1 MPQQYTQYDGK
12 TIRCFPFD
20 VCTIKGK
27 FTSYW
32 KEDGTWPTERA
43 MVNLPKFPEL
53 DGDES
58 QQAAE
63 EIIGKEFIEFVN

>member
-1 MPQQYTQYDGK
+1 
-12 TIRCFPFD
+12 
-20 VCTIKGK
+20 
-27 FTSYW
+27 
-32 KEDGTWPTERA
+32 